1 MPYFICMHV
10 CIYACSPDLHTY
22 LVAFFQEERE
32 GGEDTYLGRKLI
44 YPDLPDVGI
53 LGPNATLCR
62 YCRYVSSRFASM
74 LMFLQRKS
82 VKSASQMPSPHHKGS
97 RSPPKMLNE
106 CFTASVYELRMDVV
120 IILNKS

>member
-22 LVAFFQEERE
+22 LVAFFQGERE

-44 YPDLPDVGI
+44 YPDLSDVG
-53 LGPNATLCR
+53 
-62 YCRYVSSRFASM
+62 RFASM
-74 LMFLQRKS
+74 HAHVLRR
-82 VKSASQMPSPHHKGS
+82 KSASQMPSPHHKGS